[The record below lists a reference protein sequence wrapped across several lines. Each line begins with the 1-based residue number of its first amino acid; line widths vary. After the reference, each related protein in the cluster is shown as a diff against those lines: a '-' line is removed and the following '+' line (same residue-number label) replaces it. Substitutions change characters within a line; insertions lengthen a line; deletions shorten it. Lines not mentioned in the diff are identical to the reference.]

1 MSAFFNSM
9 YVMKTKM
16 STFYIIAHE
25 IDTMRGPLFAV
36 NAVTEKEAR
45 AKLRFKLAMG
55 RCPNHT
61 KVVDLFTI

>member
-1 MSAFFNSM
+1 
-9 YVMKTKM
+9 
-16 STFYIIAHE
+16 
-25 IDTMRGPLFAV
+25 MRGPLFAV
-36 NAVTEKEAR
+36 NAKTEKEAR